1 VSVIIQSY
9 SGEEICLYEVTHAV
23 DLLRDL
29 TFFTFQAEITGM
41 KVKLVK
47 LELLEADLL
56 VGKTASTVE
65 KNGGLHIERLLLC

>member
-1 VSVIIQSY
+1 MKSLVLLIY
-9 SGEEICLYEVTHAV
+9 CEI
-23 DLLRDL
+23 LL
-29 TFFTFQAEITGM
+29 FTFQAEITGI

-47 LELLEADLL
+47 LEMLEADLL